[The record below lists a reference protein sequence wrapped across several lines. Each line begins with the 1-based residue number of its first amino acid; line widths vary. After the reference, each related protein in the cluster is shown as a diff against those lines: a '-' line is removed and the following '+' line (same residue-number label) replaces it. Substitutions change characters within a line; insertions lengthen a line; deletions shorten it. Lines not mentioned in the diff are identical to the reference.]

1 MEFIP
6 SPFRFASDIFSRV
19 KSVPTRWGG
28 RLQGLGRNL
37 GFLKNTAVPQLKNV
51 KPRGVGLG
59 GPIALLDAGLRI
71 GSGENPYL
79 ATGRALSGWGGG
91 VLGAGLMA
99 PVPVPGARIGGGIA
113 GYGAGTALFDNTV
126 NRVTDDRG
134 ISGLLRGKGWNNP
147 FAPSPEATRMAG
159 DTSIGSGG
167 FLAPAGYELQG
178 DYTGLSATPPGG
190 NGDIY
195 AGNQGG
201 WVNAPVD
208 YELQGDYTNLPTSPP
223 GGNVLNPEVP
233 TGVIDDGGRQ
243 AWLDKTANSP
253 AARAGFSDDHR
264 WSLHLKNRDFQQAR
278 KTGTLDEFAKKYP
291 DSQTAKRRNWNP
303 RMGRRF

>member
-1 MEFIP
+1 VEFIP
-6 SPFRFASDIFSRV
+6 SPIRFASDIFSRV
-19 KSVPTRWGG
+19 KSAPTRWGG

-37 GFLKNTAVPQLKNV
+37 GFIKNTAVPGLKNV

-59 GPIALLDAGLRI
+59 GPIALLDAGVRVA
-71 GSGENPYL
+71 SGENPYL
-79 ATGRALSGWGGG
+79 AGGRALSGWGGG
-91 VLGAGLMA
+91 ALGATLMA
-99 PVPVPGARIGGGIA
+99 PVPVPGARVAGGIG

-126 NRVTDDRG
+126 SRATDDRG

-178 DYTGLSATPPGG
+178 DYTNLSATPPGG

-201 WVNAPVD
+201 WVNAPAG
-208 YELQGDYTNLPTSPP
+208 YELQGDYTNLPTTPI
-223 GGNVLNPEVP
+223 GDNVFNSEVN
-233 TGVIDDGGRQ
+233 IDKKADELSAMRED
-243 AWLDKTANSP
+243 WLKKTANSP
-253 AARAGFSDDHR
+253 AAKAGISDEGRWGTYLGNQAWRKDHGRSYNTALDPHLRPSSENTRR
-264 WSLHLKNRDFQQAR
+264 W
-278 KTGTLDEFAKKYP
+278 E
-291 DSQTAKRRNWNP
+291 
-303 RMGRRF
+303 

>member
-59 GPIALLDAGLRI
+59 GPIALLDAGVRVAR
-71 GSGENPYL
+71 GENPYL
-79 ATGRALSGWGGG
+79 AGGRALSGWGGG

-178 DYTGLSATPPGG
+178 DYTNLSTTP
-190 NGDIY
+190 IE
-195 AGNQGG
+195 A
-201 WVNAPVD
+201 
-208 YELQGDYTNLPTSPP
+208 
-223 GGNVLNPEVP
+223 NVLNPEVN

-264 WSLHLKNRDFQQAR
+264 WALHLKDRDFQEAKR
-278 KTGTLDEFAKKYP
+278 TGTIDEFVKKYP

>member
-6 SPFRFASDIFSRV
+6 NPIRFASDIFDRV
-19 KSVPTRWGG
+19 KSFPTRAGG

-37 GFLKNTAVPQLKNV
+37 GFLKRTAIPTSKSASGSLLGKA
-51 KPRGVGLG
+51 VGPL
-59 GPIALLDAGLRI
+59 ATAGLTYADIQAGEEPWKAAGRNI
-71 GSGENPYL
+71 SGL
-79 ATGRALSGWGGG
+79 
-91 VLGAGLMA
+91 
-99 PVPVPGARIGGGIA
+99 IGGTLVGVPAEAIPFPGTSIPGYIA
-113 GYGAGTALFDNTV
+113 GDQLGRTLWDKGI
-126 NRVTDDRG
+126 DDRG
-134 ISGLLRGKGWNNP
+134 LSGLLRGKGWNNP

-178 DYTGLSATPPGG
+178 DYTNLSATPPGG

-195 AGNQGG
+195 AGKQGG

-208 YELQGDYTNLPTSPP
+208 YELQGDYTNLPANPP
-223 GGNVLNPEVP
+223 GGNGSIYEGDPV
-233 TGVIDDGGRQ
+233 VIDDGGRQ

-264 WSLHLKNRDFQQAR
+264 WSLHLKDSDYQQAR
-278 KTGTLDEFAKKYP
+278 KTGTLDEFAEKYP
-291 DSQTAKRRNWNP
+291 NSQTAKRRNWNP
-303 RMGRRF
+303 RMGRRS

>member
-6 SPFRFASDIFSRV
+6 NPIRFASDIFDRV
-19 KSVPTRWGG
+19 KSFPTRAGG

-37 GFLKNTAVPQLKNV
+37 GFLKNTAVPGLKNV
-51 KPRGVGLG
+51 KPGGVGLG
-59 GPIALLDAGLRI
+59 GPIALLDAGLRV

-91 VLGAGLMA
+91 ALGATLMA
-99 PVPVPGARIGGGIA
+99 PVPVPGARLGGGVV

-126 NRVTDDRG
+126 NRATDDRG

-178 DYTGLSATPPGG
+178 DYTNLSATPPGG

-195 AGNQGG
+195 AGKQGG

-208 YELQGDYTNLPTSPP
+208 YELQGDYTNLPANPP
-223 GGNVLNPEVP
+223 GGNGSIYEGDPV
-233 TGVIDDGGRQ
+233 VIDDGGRQ

-264 WSLHLKNRDFQQAR
+264 WSLHLKDRDFQQAR
-278 KTGTLDEFAKKYP
+278 KTGTLDEFAEKYP
-291 DSQTAKRRNWNP
+291 DSQTAKKRNWNP
-303 RMGRRF
+303 RMGRRS